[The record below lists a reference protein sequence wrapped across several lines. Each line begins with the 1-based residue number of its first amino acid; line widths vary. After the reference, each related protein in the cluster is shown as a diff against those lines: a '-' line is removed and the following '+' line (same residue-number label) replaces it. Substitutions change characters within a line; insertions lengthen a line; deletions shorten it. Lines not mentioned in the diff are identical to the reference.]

1 MAFADAFADCMT
13 QNGLTIDAG
22 YVPDGDSLKGAM
34 DYFASQ
40 LASQGDLL
48 AGLNEVTKEGFAK
61 IFSDPEMGLIDSAY
75 DAVLD
80 AFDSASGMP
89 IETAIQWCQHC
100 IEQANAAGEG

>member
-1 MAFADAFADCMT
+1 MAFADAFAECMT

-22 YVPDGDSLKGAM
+22 SVPDGGALKGAI
-34 DYFASQ
+34 DYLQSQ
-40 LASQGDLL
+40 LAGMGDVL

-75 DAVLD
+75 DAVLE